1 MASHGAVLR
10 LDTAQSDILMIP
22 LGQKM
27 LVRDALNTALSVLVS
42 VGSSL
47 GVPLQSK
54 IDVSRNVYAKLVEV
68 THSKFSS

>member
-1 MASHGAVLR
+1 
-10 LDTAQSDILMIP
+10 MIP

-54 IDVSRNVYAKLVEV
+54 IDVSWNVYAKLVEV

>member
-1 MASHGAVLR
+1 MFVGNAF
-10 LDTAQSDILMIP
+10 
-22 LGQKM
+22 
-27 LVRDALNTALSVLVS
+27 NTTLSILVS

-54 IDVSRNVYAKLVEV
+54 IDVSWNMDTKLIEV